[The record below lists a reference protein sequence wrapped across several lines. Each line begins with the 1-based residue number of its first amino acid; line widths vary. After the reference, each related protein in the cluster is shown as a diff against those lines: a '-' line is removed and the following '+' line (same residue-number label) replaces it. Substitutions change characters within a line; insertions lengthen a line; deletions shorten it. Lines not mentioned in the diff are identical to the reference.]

1 MTAETPNTT
10 LPEPLPDRWGVV
22 ANYDGD
28 SYVSAGALC
37 WLASV
42 NGSAER
48 YEFVV
53 QSRGGRLIRRYMERA
68 ALTANQRQILHDMSR
83 CGCPLIRLE
92 AQGHWVTRQGS
103 RWSDDDCMP
112 LVEAGYAKLVS
123 IDGEHGEAYVIS
135 AALREEQHG

>member
-10 LPEPLPDRWGVV
+10 PPEPLPDRWGVV

-42 NGSAER
+42 NGGAER

-53 QSRGGRLIRRYMERA
+53 QSRGGRLIRRYMERDRLSNWRAKFVPPHLRGGKNRVISEPDRAGAEKA
-68 ALTANQRQILHDMSR
+68 ALMFA
-83 CGCPLIRLE
+83 PAAPKE
-92 AQGHWVTRQGS
+92 AS
-103 RWSDDDCMP
+103 
-112 LVEAGYAKLVS
+112 
-123 IDGEHGEAYVIS
+123 HG
-135 AALREEQHG
+135 R